1 MNDRKCKVLLL
12 SGFLGSGK
20 TTLLRELLENPPDGE
35 TLVVLMNEFGRI
47 GVDGDVVRRE
57 GLEVMEINRGSI
69 FCACAKGD
77 FLRALHTILRDYRPG
92 ILLIEASGVA
102 DTRDMKRDLG
112 LGRLGDFF
120 ELRGN
125 LCVVDAEHFA
135 DWADLF
141 NAVPR
146 QVEAATLIVL
156 NKIDLV
162 APESLPELR
171 RKIRELNAEAPLYE
185 TSFGRIPWERI
196 LPKEE
201 PAQAVGALP
210 SSKDWD
216 AFIEERLKDASAHLT
231 PPDAFYPQSILW
243 EGDPQAFRRAL
254 SDLPD
259 DLVRAKGFFR
269 EGEGWMLFDI
279 VRGRAPTYASLVRD
293 SDGAEPNL
301 AVFIRR
307 EDRPQEIPK
316 RLVNAGLKLKGIR
329 N

>member
-1 MNDRKCKVLLL
+1 MNDKKCKVLLL

-20 TTLLRELLENPPDGE
+20 TTLLRELLGAPPNGE

-47 GVDGDVVRRE
+47 GVDGDIVRKE

-102 DTRDMKRDLG
+102 DTRDMKRDLAF
-112 LGRLGDFF
+112 GRLGDFF

-125 LCVVDAEHFA
+125 LCVVDAEHFME
-135 DWADLF
+135 WADLF
-141 NAVPR
+141 NAVPH

-162 APESLPELR
+162 PPDFLPGLR
-171 RKIRELNAEAPLYE
+171 RKIRELNADAPLYE
-185 TSFGRIPWERI
+185 TSFGKIPWDQVLAPED
-196 LPKEE
+196 PG
-201 PAQAVGALP
+201 QAVGSIP
-210 SSKDWD
+210 SPEDWD
-216 AFIEERLKDASAHLT
+216 AFIEERLKDTSAHLA

-243 EGDPQAFRRAL
+243 EGDPEAFRRAL
-254 SDLPD
+254 AALPG
-259 DLVRAKGFFR
+259 DLVRGKGFFR
-269 EGEGWMLFDI
+269 ERDGWILFDI
-279 VRGRAPTYASLVRD
+279 VRGRAPTYVPLSRNAPAS
-293 SDGAEPNL
+293 EPNL

-307 EDRPQEIPK
+307 EDRPQEVPK
-316 RLVNAGLKLKGIR
+316 ILVDAGIKLKGIR

>member
-1 MNDRKCKVLLL
+1 MGDKKCKVLLL

-20 TTLLRELLENPPDGE
+20 TTLLRELLGNPPAGE

-47 GVDGDVVRRE
+47 GVDGDIIRKE

-102 DTRDMKRDLG
+102 DTRDMKRDLA

-125 LCVVDAEHFA
+125 LCVVDAEHFM

-146 QVEAATLIVL
+146 QVEAASLIVL

-162 APESLPELR
+162 TPQALPELR
-171 RKIRELNAEAPLYE
+171 RRIRELNADAPLYE
-185 TSFGRIPWERI
+185 TSFGKIPWSRVLAPED
-196 LPKEE
+196 PGEAAG
-201 PAQAVGALP
+201 PLP
-210 SSKDWD
+210 SPEDWD
-216 AFIEERLKDASAHLT
+216 AFIEERLKDASAHLA

-243 EGDPQAFRRAL
+243 EGDPDAFRGAL

-259 DLVRAKGFFR
+259 DLVRGKGFFR
-269 EGEGWMLFDI
+269 EGNGWTLFDI
-279 VRGRAPTYASLVRD
+279 VRGTAPTYAPLTRD
-293 SDGAEPNL
+293 VPASESNL

-316 RLVNAGLKLKGIR
+316 ILVSAGIRLKGIR